1 MNIVD
6 SKIYKRLLKL
16 AENDSEIRS
25 LLTIVESG
33 VSYAETRAKTII
45 RYMDEYTLHDETHLY
60 RVLSLMEKI
69 IPDTTLNNL
78 QALELSLLILSAF
91 FHDLGMSPKER
102 EIKIYKGLID
112 KNQELSIEEKLLLED
127 FNVYC
132 ESKVNLKQR
141 IDNAYSK
148 GNSGLAKMLENYR
161 LTEYIR
167 INHATKI
174 KEIIQEIENNEVWS
188 RGLQYHNFKFGRYL
202 AKICESHNENILE
215 INNPLIKTS
224 IPVTP
229 NEYLNSVFISIVLR
243 LADILD
249 FDAERTPDVLYNHLD
264 IQNPISIQEWSKHRS
279 IHSWSINGE
288 QIMFAAEC
296 EHPVIEK
303 TIKEFCEYI
312 EEELYK
318 CKIVLNEMKDRT
330 RNNIKTIYNLSLP
343 YKVDTT
349 EVSAKIDYDGNPIYI
364 YKDLNFKLNQEEI
377 IKLLMGTSLYG
388 NNSVVIRE
396 LIQNAIDACKIRSI
410 CSKGWGEEEYKPTI
424 KIKVYEEDSENYL
437 EIRDNGI
444 GMDENIILN
453 YFSNLGMSYYRSE
466 EFMKLKV
473 KLNSKYR
480 PISNFGIGFLS
491 TFMVSNQVKVQ
502 TTKIYDKYT
511 TSEPIELT
519 IDSLSGLFYFNRSN
533 IKDVGTKIQL
543 KLNEGHNFPLEND
556 KLKEFI
562 ENQINFLDDID
573 IYVNDEIININKRE
587 LSRELSNKDYEN
599 ISEYVKHYNFDIN
612 EKGILGT
619 FRISLLE
626 KDGLFYP
633 KVILN
638 SNYIG
643 ENELSQY
650 LGININSIE
659 SETESLNLE
668 GSISSGFSN
677 FLVTKGNFYLKSILV
692 DDSIFRESSWSSFLY
707 KDINIKDKI
716 ELPFPVIFN
725 MNLDSE
731 SEMHLNLNA
740 ARDKIIFDEKWHEFK
755 YTFIKIL
762 LENLL
767 RQFNS
772 IDKIKSF
779 VEVYGVLKDSELKK
793 ITENLAKERISEL
806 NLFAQQL

>member
-1 MNIVD
+1 MNLVD
-6 SKIYKRLLKL
+6 SKIYKRLVELSK
-16 AENDSEIRS
+16 NSSEIRS
-25 LLTIVESG
+25 LLTIVEGG

-69 IPDTTLNNL
+69 IPDKTLNNL

-112 KNQELSIEEKLLLED
+112 TEQELSTEEKLLLED
-127 FNVYC
+127 FNIYC
-132 ESKVNLKQR
+132 ETKTDLKQR

-174 KEIIQEIENNEVWS
+174 KEIIQEIENNEKWS
-188 RGLQYHNFKFGRYL
+188 NGLKYNNFRFGRYL

-215 INNPLIKTS
+215 INNSLIKTS
-224 IPVTP
+224 IPVSP

-249 FDAERTPDVLYNHLD
+249 FDAERTPDILYNHLD

-279 IHSWSINGE
+279 IHSWSISE
-288 QIMFAAEC
+288 QQIMFAAEC

-318 CKIVLNEMKDRT
+318 CKMVLNEMQDRI
-330 RNNIKTIYNLSLP
+330 RDNLKKIYSLPLP

-364 YKDLNFKLNQEEI
+364 YKDLKFNLDQAEI

-396 LIQNAIDACKIRSI
+396 LIQNAIDACKVRSI
-410 CSKGWGEEEYKPTI
+410 CSEGWGEQGYKPII
-424 KIKVYEEDSENYL
+424 KINIYEKDAENYL
-437 EIRDNGI
+437 EIKDNGI

-453 YFSNLGMSYYRSE
+453 YFSNLGKSYYKSE
-466 EFMKLKV
+466 EFLKLKV
-473 KLNSKYR
+473 RLNSNYR

-491 TFMVSNQVKVQ
+491 TFMVSNQVNVQ
-502 TTKIYDKYT
+502 TTKIFDKYT
-511 TSEPIELT
+511 TSKPIELT
-519 IDSLSGLFYFNRSN
+519 IDSLSGLFYFNNSN
-533 IKDVGTKIQL
+533 TKDVGTKIQL
-543 KLNEGHNFPLEND
+543 KLKKGHEFPLKKD
-556 KLKEFI
+556 KLKKFI
-562 ENQINFLDDID
+562 ENQINFLSDID
-573 IYVNDEIININKRE
+573 IYVNDELINMKYPE
-587 LSRELSNKDYEN
+587 LSKEDKEDKSKY
-599 ISEYVKHYNFDIN
+599 IKHYNLDIN

-619 FRISLLE
+619 FKISLLE
-626 KDGLFYP
+626 EDDLFCS
-633 KVILN
+633 KIIVN
-638 SNYIG
+638 NNYIG
-643 ENELSQY
+643 DDEISEY
-650 LGININSIE
+650 LRISNNSIE
-659 SETESLNLE
+659 KESESLE
-668 GSISSGFSN
+668 VDGSINSGWSN
-677 FLVTKGNFYLKSILV
+677 FVGTKGSFYLKSILV
-692 DDSIFRESSWSSFLY
+692 DDSIFRESNFW
-707 KDINIKDKI
+707 KRDINSKRKI
-716 ELPFPVIFN
+716 ELPFPVTFI

-740 ARDKIIFDEKWHEFK
+740 ARDKIILDEKWKEFK
-755 YTFIKIL
+755 YVFIKVL
-762 LENLL
+762 LKNLL
-767 RQFNS
+767 KQFNS
-772 IDKIKSF
+772 INKINSF
-779 VEVYGVLKDSELKK
+779 VEVYGRACQDSELTNV
-793 ITENLAKERISEL
+793 IEVLAKNRISEL
-806 NLFAQQL
+806 NIFARNHKYPL

>member
-1 MNIVD
+1 MNIAD
-6 SKIYKRLLKL
+6 SKIYKRLLELSK
-16 AENDSEIRS
+16 NDPEIRS

-45 RYMDEYTLHDETHLY
+45 RHMDEYTLHDETHLY

-78 QALELSLLILSAF
+78 QALELGLLILSAF
-91 FHDLGMSPKER
+91 FHDLGMSPKEK

-112 KNQELSIEEKLLLED
+112 NEQELSTEEKILLED
-127 FNVYC
+127 FNIYC
-132 ESKVNLKQR
+132 ESKIDLKQR

-167 INHATKI
+167 INHATKV

-188 RGLQYHNFKFGRYL
+188 KGLKYNDFRFGRHL

-249 FDAERTPDVLYNHLD
+249 FDAERTPDVLYNHMD

-279 IHSWSINGE
+279 IHSWSISGE

-318 CKIVLNEMKDRT
+318 CKIVLNAMQDRT
-330 RNNIKTIYNLSLP
+330 RNNLETIYNLPLP

-364 YKDLNFKLNQEEI
+364 YKDLNFNLDQEEI

-396 LIQNAIDACKIRSI
+396 LIQNAIDACKVRSI
-410 CSKGWGEEEYKPTI
+410 CTKSWGEQEYKPII
-424 KIKVYEEDSENYL
+424 KIKIYEEDSENYF
-437 EIRDNGI
+437 EISDNGI
-444 GMDENIILN
+444 GMDESIILN
-453 YFSNLGMSYYRSE
+453 YFSNLGKSYYRSE

-473 KLNSKYR
+473 KLNSSYR

-502 TTKIYDKYT
+502 TTKIYDKYK

-519 IDSLSGLFYFNRSN
+519 IDSLSGLFYFNKSN
-533 IKDVGTKIQL
+533 IKEVGTKIQL
-543 KLNEGHNFPLEND
+543 KLNNGHKFPSEID

-562 ENQINFLDDID
+562 ENQINFLNDVD
-573 IYVNDEIININKRE
+573 IYVNDELINVKNRE
-587 LSRELSNKDYEN
+587 FSNKGHEFKH
-599 ISEYVKHYNFDIN
+599 EYIKHYNLDIN
-612 EKGILGT
+612 EKGIVGT

-626 KDGLFYP
+626 KDELFYS
-633 KVILN
+633 KIILN

-643 ENELSQY
+643 ANELSQY
-650 LGININSIE
+650 LRTSINSIE
-659 SETESLNLE
+659 NETESLDIE
-668 GSISSGFSN
+668 GSISSGYSVAV
-677 FLVTKGNFYLKSILV
+677 VTKGNFYLKSILV
-692 DDSIFRESSWSSFLY
+692 DDSIFRESNFWRSG
-707 KDINIKDKI
+707 INIKDKI
-716 ELPFPVIFN
+716 ELPFPVTFI
-725 MNLDSE
+725 MNLNSE

-740 ARDKIIFDEKWHEFK
+740 ARDKIIFNEKWNEFK
-755 YTFIKIL
+755 YVFIKIL

-772 IDKIKSF
+772 IDKINSF
-779 VEVYGVLKDSELKK
+779 VDVYGASKDSKLTNIIEDVAKK
-793 ITENLAKERISEL
+793 RINEL

>member
-1 MNIVD
+1 MD
-6 SKIYKRLLKL
+6 SKIYKRLLEL
-16 AENDSEIRS
+16 SENDPEIRS

-33 VSYAETRAKTII
+33 VSYAETRAKTIV

-112 KNQELSIEEKLLLED
+112 NDQELSTEEKLLLED
-127 FNVYC
+127 FNIYC
-132 ESKVNLKQR
+132 ETKIDLKQR
-141 IDNAYSK
+141 IDIAYSK

-167 INHATKI
+167 INHATKV

-188 RGLQYHNFKFGRYL
+188 KGLKYNNFKFGRYL

-215 INNPLIKTS
+215 INNSLIKTS

-279 IHSWSINGE
+279 IHSWSISEE

-303 TIKEFCEYI
+303 TIKEFCKYI

-318 CKIVLNEMKDRT
+318 CKIVLNGMQDRI
-330 RNNIKTIYNLSLP
+330 RDNLKIIYNLPLP

-349 EVSAKIDYDGNPIYI
+349 EVSAKVDYDGNPIYM
-364 YKDLNFKLNQEEI
+364 YKDLNFNLDQEEI

-396 LIQNAIDACKIRSI
+396 LIQNAIDACKVRSI
-410 CSKGWGEEEYKPTI
+410 CSEGWGEQGYKPII
-424 KIKVYEEDSENYL
+424 KINLYEEDTENYL
-437 EIRDNGI
+437 EIIDNGI

-453 YFSNLGMSYYRSE
+453 YFSNLGKSYYKSE
-466 EFMKLKV
+466 EFLKLKIR
-473 KLNSKYR
+473 LNSNYR

-502 TTKIYDKYT
+502 TTKIFDKYT

-519 IDSLSGLFYFNRSN
+519 IDSLSGLFYFNKSN
-533 IKDVGTKIQL
+533 IKDVGTKILL
-543 KLNEGHNFPLEND
+543 KLKKGHKFPLEKD
-556 KLKEFI
+556 KLKRFI
-562 ENQINFLDDID
+562 ENQINFLSDIE
-573 IYVNDEIININKRE
+573 IYVNNELINVKKPE
-587 LSRELSNKDYEN
+587 LLNKDKEN
-599 ISEYVKHYNFDIN
+599 KSKYIKHYNLDIN

-626 KDGLFYP
+626 KDELFYS
-633 KVILN
+633 KIIVN
-638 SNYIG
+638 NNYVND
-643 ENELSQY
+643 NELFEY
-650 LGININSIE
+650 LRISNNSIE
-659 SETESLNLE
+659 QESESLDID
-668 GSISSGFSN
+668 GSINSGWSKFIA
-677 FLVTKGNFYLKSILV
+677 TKGSFYLKSILV
-692 DDSIFRESSWSSFLY
+692 DDIIFRGSNFWRN
-707 KDINIKDKI
+707 DIDSKDKI
-716 ELPFPVIFN
+716 VLPFPVTFI
-725 MNLDSE
+725 MNLDNE
-731 SEMHLNLNA
+731 SEMQLNLNA
-740 ARDKIIFDEKWHEFK
+740 ARDKIILDEKWNEFK
-755 YTFIKIL
+755 YVFIKVL

-772 IDKIKSF
+772 IDKINSF
-779 VEVYGVLKDSELKK
+779 VEVYGGARNDSELTN
-793 ITENLAKERISEL
+793 IIDELAKKRISEL